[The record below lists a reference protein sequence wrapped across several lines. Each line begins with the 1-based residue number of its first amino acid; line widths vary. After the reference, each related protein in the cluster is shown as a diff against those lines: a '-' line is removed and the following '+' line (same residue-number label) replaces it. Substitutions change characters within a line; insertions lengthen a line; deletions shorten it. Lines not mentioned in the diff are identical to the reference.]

1 MAGIILWRKK
11 ILGKDRK
18 QKEWNN
24 SLEENL
30 LGRDIKQKGWNNSC
44 WGKR

>member
-18 QKEWNN
+18 QKEGNN

-30 LGRDIKQKGWNNSC
+30 LGRDIKQKAWNNSC